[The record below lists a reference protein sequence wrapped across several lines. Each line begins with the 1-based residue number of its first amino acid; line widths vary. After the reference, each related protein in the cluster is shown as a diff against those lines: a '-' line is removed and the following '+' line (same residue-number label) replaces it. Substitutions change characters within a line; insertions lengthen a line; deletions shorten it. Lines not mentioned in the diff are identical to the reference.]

1 MSSLKR
7 GAALLSIAAAVAA
20 PTVLRAQSA
29 VKLRVIATPF
39 DASGPVFYAKDLGY
53 FDKAGLDVDIVT
65 PQNPGITV
73 SAVAGGSIDIGYI
86 NITQVELAF
95 AKGIPL
101 RILVPSSMSTT
112 NQGRQGDAIMI
123 AKNSPIKTVK
133 DFEGKTLG
141 TAPLKSLG
149 DYSFNAW
156 AAARGADPSKIKWVE
171 IPFVACNDAVTTG
184 RIDGSFT
191 IEPFVTQAV
200 AAQQQIFCHPF
211 SSIGTRFITAAYC
224 VTPAWADAN
233 KDVARRFAAAIH
245 DAAVWGNKNP
255 VASGKIV
262 SKYSKIDEATI
273 AAMARTPYAEALD
286 PADLQPTIDFLV
298 KNKLVDTGFRGQDL
312 IYKLT

>member
-1 MSSLKR
+1 VTR
-7 GAALLSIAAAVAA
+7 GTALLSMAAAVAA
-20 PTVLRAQSA
+20 PAVLRAQTP

-112 NQGRQGDAIMI
+112 NVGPQGDAIMV
-123 AKNSPIKTVK
+123 AKNSPIRTAK

-149 DYSFNAW
+149 DFSFNAW
-156 AAARGADPSKIKWVE
+156 AAARGADPSKFKWVE
-171 IPFVACNDAVTTG
+171 IPFVACNEAVDAG
-184 RIDGSFT
+184 RIDGSFI
-191 IEPFVTQAV
+191 IEPFVTQALATQRV
-200 AAQQQIFCHPF
+200 FCHPF
-211 SSIGTRFITAAYC
+211 ASIGTRFITAAFC

-245 DAAVWGNKNP
+245 DAAVWGNKNQR
-255 VASGKIV
+255 ASGLIV
-262 SKYSKIDEATI
+262 SKYSKIDAATV
-273 AAMARTPYAEALD
+273 AAMARTPYAETLD

-298 KNKLVDTGFRGQDL
+298 KNKLVDAPFRGQDM
-312 IYKLT
+312 IYKFS